1 LVYFSAG
8 QKILFGFEML
18 MVFCGCFRAAVASGT
33 GGSTGTAGAAM
44 ASLGAAARGGGAP
57 STIQP

>member
-1 LVYFSAG
+1 
-8 QKILFGFEML
+8 ML

-33 GGSTGTAGAAM
+33 GGSTGTAGAAVT
-44 ASLGAAARGGGAP
+44 SLGAAARGGGAP